1 MLDLGQ
7 KLALTFSKLTQSGR
21 QDKVNS
27 LFSVT
32 KRWKHRTPQENS
44 WRREPPWAEMYPGA
58 TQRKQS
64 SVLESIFIKTLVG
77 KNKQTKS
84 LYSFCK
90 HSKRIL
96 YVLNL
101 SETVGRFFLY
111 WENFQEELI
120 IRRLAHLWREVEGV
134 STSGMSDIILWDWTE
149 GLGRMQMCK
158 GLAGGLHPGDS
169 DKNKQLFCACTGR
182 GVPHK
187 VGTEGG
193 SFHPHYPLY

>member
-1 MLDLGQ
+1 
-7 KLALTFSKLTQSGR
+7 
-21 QDKVNS
+21 
-27 LFSVT
+27 
-32 KRWKHRTPQENS
+32 
-44 WRREPPWAEMYPGA
+44 MYPGA

-134 STSGMSDIILWDWTE
+134 STSGMSDIIL
-149 GLGRMQMCK
+149 
-158 GLAGGLHPGDS
+158 
-169 DKNKQLFCACTGR
+169 
-182 GVPHK
+182 
-187 VGTEGG
+187 
-193 SFHPHYPLY
+193 